1 MIIFVSAEKMAKK
14 LGIPRS
20 RLFTGAIEELQEN
33 HSEEECKKSGS
44 VPIYRVIKTN
54 GIQPVLVVY
63 VS

>member
-33 HSEEECKKSGS
+33 HSEEECKKPRIITKKISKNI
-44 VPIYRVIKTN
+44 VRF
-54 GIQPVLVVY
+54 
-63 VS
+63 